1 MIEVFL
7 EQAIGFG
14 LFWGIWLL
22 VPLLVDVSTAMVYF
36 ISFLANKNRKEEKKE
51 ELKYFPYV
59 TIVVPVH
66 NSGDT
71 LYACLKSIARQTYPR
86 DSIQVICINNG
97 SQDNSFE
104 VFQRFQ
110 EEYTSMAV
118 SWTAVERA
126 SKSIALNAGM
136 YSGHGSYMMNVD
148 ADVWLDREAVMNVV
162 KTFEKDSSLAA
173 ATGSVRVDK
182 TIGEGSTFL
191 DIINY
196 CEIIEYIVAFD
207 VGRRYQ
213 DLKNSIFTLSGAF
226 SIFRRDIILQSFLY
240 QTRTVSEDT
249 DLTFNIR
256 KAIQDSGGRIG
267 FIADAIAY
275 VEPIES
281 MTRLYSQRVRWQ
293 RGEIEV
299 TGVYYDKVPGIR
311 EALGDFVGRILI
323 SDHTL
328 SFLRLAWTFLLPF
341 LYFLGYPLP
350 TLMIALIGMF
360 VCYLIL
366 ETCTYVIAYK
376 GAGEYYKKGLK
387 KIWWIVFFMPLYRY
401 LSYWFRL
408 AGIIMVLTEEKSW
421 KVENPVTQLADILG
435 EYMKVMKGSVLSVRK
450 WLKS

>member
-1 MIEVFL
+1 MIEVFW
-7 EQAIGFG
+7 EQAIRFG

-36 ISFLANKNRKEEKKE
+36 ISFLSNKKRKEEKTE
-51 ELKYFPYV
+51 ELNYFPYV

-66 NSGDT
+66 NSEDT
-71 LYACLKSIARQTYPR
+71 LYACLRSIARQTYPR
-86 DSIQVICINNG
+86 DCMQLICVNNG
-97 SQDNSFE
+97 SEDNSFA

-110 EEYTSMAV
+110 EEYTTMAV

-126 SKSIALNAGM
+126 GKSIALNAGM

-182 TIGEGSTFL
+182 KIGEGSTVL

-226 SIFRRDIILQSFLY
+226 SVFRRDIILQSFLY

-281 MTRLYSQRVRWQ
+281 MSRLYSQRVRWQ

-350 TLMIALIGMF
+350 TLLVALMGMF
-360 VCYLIL
+360 VCYLVL
-366 ETCTYVIAYK
+366 ETCTYAIAYK
-376 GAGEYYKKGLK
+376 GAEEHYKKGLK
-387 KIWWIVFFMPLYRY
+387 KIWWIVFFMPIYRY

-435 EYMKVMKGSVLSVRK
+435 QYIKLMKGSVLSVRK